1 MSLLFPRLIPILL
14 LATLASAQQP
24 PASAAPK
31 SPPKSPASAATATT
45 PAANAL
51 PAPTTKLPPEETV
64 NAFLRQMFGYDSSVT
79 WKIAEIKPSVVE
91 GLAEV
96 TVTVSG
102 PQGQGSNKFYV
113 ASDGQHAVTGEI
125 IPFGV
130 KPFAADREKLQ
141 QGINGPAR
149 GPADSPVTI
158 VEFSDLQCPHCKDA
172 QPIIE
177 KLLTDEPNA
186 RFVFQSFPLPSHN
199 WAAKAAA
206 YADCVGRASTDAFW
220 KFVQKTYAVQ
230 AEITEANADEKLTA
244 IANDSGV
251 KGADI
256 AACAAKPET
265 AARVEHS
272 VALGKSVDV
281 TGTPSLFINGR
292 KIGLGIPP
300 EVLKSIVDFEA
311 KQGK

>member
-1 MSLLFPRLIPILL
+1 MKMKDDCFGRLCELGSAIRKGTMHRFWLCCSVVLL
-14 LATLASAQQP
+14 LVSFAVAQQP
-24 PASAAPK
+24 GARSADKSAGK
-31 SPPKSPASAATATT
+31 AKDSSPPVPTFSTR
-45 PAANAL
+45 L
-51 PAPTTKLPPEETV
+51 PSEETV
-64 NAFLRQMFGYDSSVT
+64 NAFMKQMFGYDPSVS
-79 WKIAEIKPSVVE
+79 WKIVSIRPTEAQ

-96 TVTVSG
+96 MVVLSNA
-102 PQGQGSNKFYV
+102 QGQQNNRLYV
-113 ASDGQHAVTGEI
+113 TSDGQHALVGDI
-125 IPFGV
+125 IPFGAH
-130 KPFAADREKLQ
+130 PFTAAQEELNKKID
-141 QGINGPAR
+141 GPSR

-206 YADCVGRASTDAFW
+206 YADCVGRASNDAFW

-292 KIGLGIPP
+292 KIGLGIP
-300 EVLKSIVDFEA
+300 
-311 KQGK
+311 